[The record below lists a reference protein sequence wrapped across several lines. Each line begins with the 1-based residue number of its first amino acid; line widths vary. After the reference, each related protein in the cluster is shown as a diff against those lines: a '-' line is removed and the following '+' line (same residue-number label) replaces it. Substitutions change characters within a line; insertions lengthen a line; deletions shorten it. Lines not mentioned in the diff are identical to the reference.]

1 MNIVENANQSLRHV
15 LLAKAKGQQSRAVLL
30 VGILINH
37 VQTVKELENFAQ
49 SMAMSGVN
57 LPSAVKMVRL
67 GGKICTNKK
76 IIKKEDT

>member
-1 MNIVENANQSLRHV
+1 MTLSQIFYE
-15 LLAKAKGQQSRAVLL
+15 
-30 VGILINH
+30 
-37 VQTVKELENFAQ
+37 TVKELENFAQ